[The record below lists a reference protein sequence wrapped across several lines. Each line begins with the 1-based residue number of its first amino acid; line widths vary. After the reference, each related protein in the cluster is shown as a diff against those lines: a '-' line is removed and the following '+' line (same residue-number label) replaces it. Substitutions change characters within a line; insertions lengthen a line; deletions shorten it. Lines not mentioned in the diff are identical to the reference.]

1 MVIKKAICM
10 HEEDYGI
17 LWKHTEYR
25 TDHLETRRS
34 RRLVV
39 SFFCTIANYECAASV
54 AVWLLAQLTPD
65 LQSCMRPSHGL
76 DMHTVCRMTA
86 TID

>member
-1 MVIKKAICM
+1 VPAAGDAMVIKKAICM

-34 RRLVV
+34 RRLVI
-39 SFFCTIANYECAASV
+39 SFFCTIANYE
-54 AVWLLAQLTPD
+54 
-65 LQSCMRPSHGL
+65 
-76 DMHTVCRMTA
+76 
-86 TID
+86 

>member
-1 MVIKKAICM
+1 MLLNAGDAMVIKKAICM

-34 RRLVV
+34 RRLVI
-39 SFFCTIANYECAASV
+39 SFFCTIANYE
-54 AVWLLAQLTPD
+54 
-65 LQSCMRPSHGL
+65 
-76 DMHTVCRMTA
+76 
-86 TID
+86 

>member
-1 MVIKKAICM
+1 MVIKKAVCM

-34 RRLVV
+34 RRLVI
-39 SFFCTIANYECAASV
+39 SFFCTV
-54 AVWLLAQLTPD
+54 RHTVT
-65 LQSCMRPSHGL
+65 PSH
-76 DMHTVCRMTA
+76 TA
-86 TID
+86 SIVKLVFPSDKLNWPRN

>member
-1 MVIKKAICM
+1 MSKPLRINTGEAMVIKKAICM

-34 RRLVV
+34 RRLVI
-39 SFFCTIANYECAASV
+39 SFFCTIANYEYASP
-54 AVWLLAQLTPD
+54 A
-65 LQSCMRPSHGL
+65 GF
-76 DMHTVCRMTA
+76 
-86 TID
+86 

>member
-34 RRLVV
+34 RRLVI
-39 SFFCTIANYECAASV
+39 SFFCTIANYE
-54 AVWLLAQLTPD
+54 
-65 LQSCMRPSHGL
+65 
-76 DMHTVCRMTA
+76 
-86 TID
+86 

>member
-25 TDHLETRRS
+25 TDHVETRRS
-34 RRLVV
+34 RRLVI
-39 SFFCTIANYECAASV
+39 SFFATIANYGAPPLPKLTILTPVLNLLHTLFC
-54 AVWLLAQLTPD
+54 LAQ
-65 LQSCMRPSHGL
+65 SSK
-76 DMHTVCRMTA
+76 
-86 TID
+86 I

>member
-1 MVIKKAICM
+1 MVWLIIYLPPCAHAAGDAMVIKKAICM

-39 SFFCTIANYECAASV
+39 SFFCTIANYE
-54 AVWLLAQLTPD
+54 
-65 LQSCMRPSHGL
+65 
-76 DMHTVCRMTA
+76 
-86 TID
+86 